1 MMTLRL
7 NICYDMAN
15 TELAAKL
22 QNIHFDGDILC
33 HTMKEAPQ
41 TVTDSAEDVDVLII
55 TDKSTTVE
63 ALEKKENTYIV
74 YLGKYVDIAEYARKA
89 DDMWPG
95 DEAYDFTMIRFE
107 RFVSALYGKHQEW
120 SFRYLLD
127 VTINSM
133 PDLLW
138 YKRTDGVHMLV
149 NDVFSRTV
157 HKPKEDIIGKDHYYI
172 WDAPRPAEGEGVFAC
187 AESEEI
193 AIRTGKTYIGEESVE
208 TREGMKQLMTY
219 KTPIY
224 NKFGNVFGTV
234 GIGHDITT
242 ISNLGIELTIIVSK
256 IPLPM
261 IVLSD
266 EGKVVRTNAMFDELA
281 NITDKENFNYEEW
294 KATALKPRGVPQI
307 DTKKHF
313 AMQEFTLESSGN
325 EFTYI
330 VTEQEI
336 RDYFDKVTGYFCL
349 FRDMTD
355 QRKYEKR
362 IIEAATTD
370 SLTGIFNRRYFYDYL
385 SEHAREP
392 MTLLYM
398 DLDYFKKINDKYG
411 HDTGD
416 YVLKKTA
423 RILRD
428 SRDDS
433 VTARLGGDEFAMIIQ
448 KVLPEDELAEL
459 CAQLE
464 KTIKGTFAAEGLKLS
479 LSVGTAITDGGI
491 TDVDAF
497 IKDSDSKMYEAK
509 QRHHNKRKSGAGNI
523 VS

>member
-7 NICYDMAN
+7 NICYDLTN
-15 TELAAKL
+15 TELAVKL
-22 QNIHFDGDILC
+22 QNVHIDGDVLC
-33 HTMKEAPQ
+33 RTLNEAPQ
-41 TVTDSAEDVDVLII
+41 TVIDSAEDVDVLIV
-55 TDKSTTVE
+55 TDKSATVE
-63 ALEKKENTYIV
+63 ALEKKENVYIV
-74 YLGKYVDIAEYARKA
+74 YLGKYADIAKYAHKA
-89 DDMWPG
+89 DDAWPE
-95 DEAYDFTMIRFE
+95 DEAYDFTVIRFK
-107 RFVSALYGKHQEW
+107 RFISALYGKHQEW

-138 YKRTDGVHMLV
+138 YKRVDGIHMLV
-149 NDVFSRTV
+149 NDVFAQTV
-157 HKPKEDIIGKDHYYI
+157 HKEKSDIIGKDHYYI
-172 WDAPRPAEGEGVFAC
+172 WDAPRPAEGEGEFAC

-193 AIRTGKTYIGEESVE
+193 AISTGKTYIGEENVE

-224 NKFGNVFGTV
+224 NKFGTVFGTV

-242 ISNLGIELTIIVSK
+242 ISNLGIELTIIVDN

-281 NITDKENFNYEEW
+281 KVADKENFNYEEW
-294 KATALKPRGVPQI
+294 KATALKPSGRLQI
-307 DTKKHF
+307 DNKKHV
-313 AMQEFTLESSGN
+313 AVQEFTMDGN
-325 EFTYI
+325 GKEFTYI

-355 QRKYEKR
+355 QRENEKR

-370 SLTGIFNRRYFYDYL
+370 SLTGIFNRRYFYDYI
-385 SEHAREP
+385 SERANDP

-398 DLDYFKKINDKYG
+398 DLDYFKEINDEYG
-411 HDTGD
+411 HDMGD

-423 RILRD
+423 HILRD
-428 SRDDS
+428 SQDDS
-433 VTARLGGDEFAMIIQ
+433 VTARLGGDEFATVINR
-448 KVLPEDELAEL
+448 VLSQDELVEL
-459 CAQLE
+459 CARLE
-464 KTIKGTFAAEGLKLS
+464 KTIEETFAAEGLKLS
-479 LSVGTAITDGGI
+479 ISIGAAVTDGSI
-491 TDVDAF
+491 PDIDTF
-497 IKDSDSKMYEAK
+497 IKDSDSKMYESK
-509 QRHHNKRKSGAGNI
+509 QQHHSKRKGE
-523 VS
+523 